1 MIATTVAA
9 LIVFLVIAPL
19 YRFLEQRRGSQR
31 LLATGAEL
39 EHSIFLQRDY
49 APSEVEGLPASG
61 AVEDQ
66 LPSWAAN
73 LVGDAASMRP
83 DDDVLE
89 VYTHDDAQVLALC
102 DHGERFRRLQ
112 VIDLW
117 GGKISLSAV
126 KRFEASLSKFP
137 QAVDFHFLCPIP
149 PGLLSSLGQARS
161 MFLWGPGTYPPPLD
175 ADRMKELATLPNLYL
190 LSIKRYPLTF
200 EDAKHLVQSKSL
212 RKLYID
218 DQSMSAADIEKLNA
232 AMPACDVSEA
242 HPLETNRQTG
252 QPISEV
258 TFPFTR

>member
-1 MIATTVAA
+1 MIATTVTA
-9 LIVFLVIAPL
+9 LAVFLVIAPV

-31 LLATGAEL
+31 LLAAGAEL
-39 EHSIFLQRDY
+39 EHSIYLQRDY
-49 APSEVEGLPASG
+49 EPPEVEGLPASG
-61 AVEDQ
+61 AVDEQ
-66 LPSWAAN
+66 LPRWTAS
-73 LVGDAASMRP
+73 LVGDAANMRP

-117 GGKISLSAV
+117 SGKISSSAV
-126 KRFEASLSKFP
+126 ARFKASLAQFP

-161 MFLWGPGTYPPPLD
+161 MFLWRSGTSTLPLD

-200 EDAKHLVQSKSL
+200 EEAKHLAQSKSL

-218 DQSMSAADIEKLNA
+218 EQSMSAADLEKMQA
-232 AMPACDVSEA
+232 AMPACEVSET

-252 QPISEV
+252 QPPLRWGSLA
-258 TFPFTR
+258 R